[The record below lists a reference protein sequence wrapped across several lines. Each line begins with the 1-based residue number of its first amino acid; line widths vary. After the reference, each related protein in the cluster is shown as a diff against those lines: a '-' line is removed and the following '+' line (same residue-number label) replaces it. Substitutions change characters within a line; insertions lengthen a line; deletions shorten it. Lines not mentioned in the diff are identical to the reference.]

1 MADVSELQED
11 AAELGAGGRVVRN
24 AAWVMSAELIGKV
37 ASFILVVVLARDL
50 GARSYGYFNFGLAF
64 VPLFLQ
70 LARWGVDTS
79 ITRIVSADPEEL
91 SKAFVNGFAIRLT
104 LSVTAT
110 VVAIAL
116 CPLFIP
122 NSGAFLAVAII
133 GVALLFD
140 EIRSSFGAFFV
151 AFERMRFNAISL
163 LINRVLSTV
172 LAVLVVWRGGGL
184 VAVAVTYLIGS
195 VGAMV
200 TSWIAFTVIF
210 PPVRLADLKGRV
222 VAELLRDGA
231 AYGVAA
237 FLNMAV
243 FRIDAV
249 ILEALKGPVAV
260 GIYGVAYRF
269 FEPLLFIT
277 WGISQA
283 AFPRLVKERTV
294 GGSTKTYDTTLAA
307 LVALYLPMAVGILF
321 TAHRL
326 VEVLFTD
333 RYETAV
339 AGAMWL
345 TGAAAFYGIANFAR
359 LALISAE
366 QRSLIVWVAAGTLAL
381 NVALNLLLIPHWS
394 YTAAAAVTLV
404 TEVVEAGVL
413 VVLHARLVGP
423 IRSWRLLLTAAAA
436 AALMGLTLLAF
447 GLRGGRALL
456 VAPAVYFA
464 ALYLIGR
471 TVAGDEVRAL
481 VRSVRRRPAPA

>member
-1 MADVSELQED
+1 MSEASEVQAE
-11 AAELGAGGRVVRN
+11 AAPEEGAGGRVVRN

-37 ASFILVVVLARDL
+37 ASFALVVVLARDL

-79 ITRIVSADPEEL
+79 ITRIVSANPDDL

-110 VVAIAL
+110 IVAIAL

-122 NSGAFLAVAII
+122 SHSAFLAVAII

-163 LINRVLSTV
+163 LINRIVSTV
-172 LAVLVVWRGGGL
+172 LAILAVWLGGGL

-200 TSWIAFTVIF
+200 TSWIAFSVIF
-210 PPVRLADLKGRV
+210 PPVHWADLKRRV
-222 VAELLRDGA
+222 VRELLRDGA
-231 AYGVAA
+231 AYGVAS

-249 ILEALKGPVAV
+249 ILEAIKGPVAV

-277 WGISQA
+277 WGVSQA
-283 AFPRLVKERTV
+283 AFPRLVKERST
-294 GGSTKTYDTTLAA
+294 GGTKTYDATLAA

-321 TAHRL
+321 TSHRL
-326 VEVLFTD
+326 VEVLFTA
-333 RYETAV
+333 RYEAAV

-345 TGAAAFYGIANFAR
+345 TAAAAFYGIANFAR
-359 LALISAE
+359 LALISADHRK
-366 QRSLIVWVAAGTLAL
+366 QIVWVAAGTLTL
-381 NVALNLLLIPHWS
+381 NVVLNLLVIPRWS
-394 YTAAAAVTLV
+394 YTGAAAVTLI

-423 IRSWRLLLTAAAA
+423 IRSWRLLVTAVAAAGV
-436 AALMGLTLLAF
+436 MGLALLAF
-447 GLRGGRALL
+447 GLRGGRALI
-456 VAPAVYFA
+456 VAPFVYFVS
-464 ALYLIGR
+464 LYLIGR
-471 TVAGDEVRAL
+471 AVAGDELRGL
-481 VRSVRRRPAPA
+481 LGSLRRRP